1 MFWNVRAMPRA
12 ATRSGRIPLM
22 LWPRQRMSPTWGMYT
37 WLMAL
42 KIDVLPAPLG
52 PMMANS
58 SPWATVNDT
67 SLIAITPPKRSWIAS
82 TSSNRSASACE
93 SVVGPPR

>member
-12 ATRSGRIPLM
+12 ATLSGRNPLM
-22 LWPRQRMSPTWGMYT
+22 LRPCQRMSPTCGMYT

-58 SPWATVNDT
+58 
-67 SLIAITPPKRSWIAS
+67 
-82 TSSNRSASACE
+82 
-93 SVVGPPR
+93 

>member
-1 MFWNVRAMPRA
+1 
-12 ATRSGRIPLM
+12 
-22 LWPRQRMSPTWGMYT
+22 MYT

-58 SPWATVNDT
+58 SPDLMTKET
-67 SLIAITPPKRSWIAS
+67 SLIAITPPKRSWIES
-82 TSSNRSASACE
+82 TSSNGSVSAYVVVSRSLRSLTTTTVCAACSA
-93 SVVGPPR
+93 